1 MRTESNRRN
10 FLRTIAIGVGT
21 VGLAGRLPITKPCD
35 PWQAFLDRIG
45 NKVHGIVLH
54 EGRPMESVVIEPPFE
69 MDGEHW
75 YRCVKVHLEGR
86 GEPYKWFELVT
97 Y

>member
-1 MRTESNRRN
+1 MHRRN
-10 FLRTIAIGVGT
+10 FLKLGVGSAAAT
-21 VGLAGRLPITKPCD
+21 ALVALVPIKPYD

-45 NKVHGIVLH
+45 NKVHGLVLR

-69 MDGEHW
+69 MNGKDY
-75 YRCVKVHLEGR
+75 YRLVRVYLKDQVQPH
-86 GEPYKWFELVT
+86 KWFELVT

>member
-1 MRTESNRRN
+1 MHRRN
-10 FLRTIAIGVGT
+10 FLKLGVGSAAAT
-21 VGLAGRLPITKPCD
+21 ALVALVPINPYD

-45 NKVHGIVLH
+45 NKVHGIVIR
-54 EGRPMESVVIEPPFE
+54 EGRRMESVVIEPPFE

-75 YRCVKVHLEGR
+75 YRCVKVHLEGQT
-86 GEPYKWFELVT
+86 EPHRWLELVT